1 MAGLALEYRH
11 ANSDRERGRERT
23 REATPHIQERRDC
36 GKGLDPWPEVP
47 AISVCV
53 EIVET
58 PHADHLTA
66 RVVYSNSQA
75 VPETPGQY
83 PGAEGETSRLLA
95 AFAGTLCKAKPPAR
109 NERGRSRQVYNHHP
123 YPYTRTYVL
132 ANTCSIF
139 WPHTEHM
146 FDTVKPENPCYF
158 FAHPYRRFFRNTG
171 PIGSRRIRIPKPSHI
186 KNSILFFIFIIFS
199 RIFLRL

>member
-1 MAGLALEYRH
+1 M
-11 ANSDRERGRERT
+11 REKGRERP
-23 REATPHIQERRDC
+23 REAIPHIQERHDS

-58 PHADHLTA
+58 PHADTYA
-66 RVVYSNSQA
+66 AQVVYISCQA

-109 NERGRSRQVYNHHP
+109 NERGRSRQVYNHYP
-123 YPYTRTYVL
+123 YPYTRTFVL
-132 ANTCSIF
+132 ANR

-171 PIGSRRIRIPKPSHI
+171 PIGSRRIAIPKPSRI

-199 RIFLRL
+199 RIFLRP

>member
-1 MAGLALEYRH
+1 MY
-11 ANSDRERGRERT
+11 
-23 REATPHIQERRDC
+23 
-36 GKGLDPWPEVP
+36 
-47 AISVCV
+47 ISC
-53 EIVET
+53 
-58 PHADHLTA
+58 
-66 RVVYSNSQA
+66 QA

-123 YPYTRTYVL
+123 YPYTRTFVL
-132 ANTCSIF
+132 ANRCSIF

-146 FDTVKPENPCYF
+146 FDTVKPENLCYF

-171 PIGSRRIRIPKPSHI
+171 PIGSRRIAIPKPSRI
-186 KNSILFFIFIIFS
+186 KNSILFLVFIIFS
-199 RIFLRL
+199 HVFLRLYDFSAQDCNFSCAKAAKKFK